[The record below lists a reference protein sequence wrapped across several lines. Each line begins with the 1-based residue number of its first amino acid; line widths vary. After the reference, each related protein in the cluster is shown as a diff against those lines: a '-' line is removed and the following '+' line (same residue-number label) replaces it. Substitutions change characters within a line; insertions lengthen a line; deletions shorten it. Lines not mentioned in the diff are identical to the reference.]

1 MVASSSDTGAAG
13 RPHDEDDLLLARVAA
28 GDAAAFGRLVAR
40 HGERALAVA
49 TRMLGSRA
57 DAEDAVQD
65 VFTRLWAGAAA
76 RWRPGGARFGTWLWR
91 AVANRC
97 LDQLRRPRMGEL
109 TDAIDPPDPS
119 PGALERL
126 ERDRVLRQVTDA
138 IETLPER
145 QRMAIALVY
154 DAGLSGAEAAEAMG
168 VSAGAMEQ
176 LLVRARRSLRT
187 GLRPLMDEED
197 EGGA

>member
-1 MVASSSDTGAAG
+1 MVASSSDIEAAG
-13 RPHDEDDLLLARVAA
+13 RPEDEDDRLLARVAA
-28 GDAAAFGRLVAR
+28 GDGAAFGRLVDR

-49 TRMLGSRA
+49 TRMLSSRS

-97 LDQLRRPRMGEL
+97 LDQLRRPRMTEL
-109 TDAIDPPDPS
+109 TEAMEPPDPS
-119 PGALERL
+119 PGALDRL
-126 ERDRVLRQVTDA
+126 IHDRTMRRVGDA
-138 IETLPER
+138 VAGLPER

-154 DAGLSGAEAAEAMG
+154 DAGLSGSEAADAMG

-176 LLVRARRSLRT
+176 LLVRARRSLRLELKT
-187 GLRPLMDEED
+187 GMDED